1 MITSFKALVCLGEV
15 RYGIK
20 MNKADLAR
28 CEDQSQ
34 TADKFVLNLLE
45 YLVTPTDCQ
54 DMTVYGHGK
63 TPKKNMDPHMR
74 KAIRSMYKCK

>member
-1 MITSFKALVCLGEV
+1 
-15 RYGIK
+15 
-20 MNKADLAR
+20 MNKADPAR

-45 YLVTPTDCQ
+45 YLVTPTDRQ

-63 TPKKNMDPHMR
+63 TKKPMDPHGR
-74 KAIRSMYKCK
+74 L

>member
-20 MNKADLAR
+20 MNKADPVR

-63 TPKKNMDPHMR
+63 TKKPMDPHGR
-74 KAIRSMYKCK
+74 LYEVCINVNN